1 MAKRRGS
8 TALAPRVQVV
18 AVSAPRRSGGRLRRA
33 AGAVRRHVKRGGV
46 ALAKGAW
53 EEKTAIAAVGGAG
66 VVGYLEGSGMLEV
79 IPDFG
84 IGRIPTL
91 ALGTYFAGRAF
102 KSTKLRHAGIGL
114 AAAAAFGFGLDH
126 GRKSKK

>member
-1 MAKRRGS
+1 MAKRRGN
-8 TALAPRVQVV
+8 TAMVPRVQVV
-18 AVSAPRRSGGRLRRA
+18 AVGAPRRGGR
-33 AGAVRRHVKRGGV
+33 VRRVGRAVARHAKRGSV

-53 EEKTAIAAVGGAG
+53 EEKTAIAAIGGAG
-66 VVGYLEGSGMLEV
+66 VVGYLEGSGNLNF

-84 IGRIPTL
+84 IGRIPAL

-102 KSTKLRHAGIGL
+102 KSQKLRHAGIGL

-126 GRKSKK
+126 GRKK

>member
-1 MAKRRGS
+1 MV
-8 TALAPRVQVV
+8 PRVVV
-18 AVSAPRRSGGRLRRA
+18 AVPPARRRFGRTRAVARRA
-33 AGAVRRHVKRGGV
+33 GRGLKRGSV

-66 VVGYLEGSGMLEV
+66 VVGYAEGAGMLSS

-84 IGRIPTL
+84 IGRIPAL
-91 ALGTYFAGRAF
+91 ALGTYFAGRVF
-102 KSTKLRHAGIGL
+102 KSQKLRHAGIGL

-126 GRKSKK
+126 GRKNKK

>member
-1 MAKRRGS
+1 MAFRRKKS

-18 AVSAPRRSGGRLRRA
+18 AVAAPRRSGGRLRRA
-33 AGAVRRHVKRGGV
+33 GRAVARGARRGGV

-66 VVGYLEGSGMLEV
+66 LVGFLEGSGNLKFV
-79 IPDFG
+79 PDLG

-91 ALGTYFAGRAF
+91 AIGTYFAGRVL

-126 GRKSKK
+126 GRKK